1 MLALL
6 IQRAQEQLVLKFTFQ
21 KKVREAIRWEE
32 MKEGEREGRK
42 EKEGERGRR
51 KEGRKESL
59 PPNSFIA

>member
-1 MLALL
+1 
-6 IQRAQEQLVLKFTFQ
+6 
-21 KKVREAIRWEE
+21 

-59 PPNSFIA
+59 PPNSFFA